1 MGITG
6 LITGALILFGIKATG
21 RSLDSATVADA

>member
-6 LITGALILFGIKATG
+6 LITGALLLFGIRATG
-21 RSLDSATVADA
+21 RSLEATAA